1 MTDRVIVCYPTGSR
15 ASISPSVKIMDLA
28 SNRLLSI
35 LEPLNKSEPQLLQE
49 SVHNKQR
56 QPELVDPAE
65 TVILVRLP
73 SSIK

>member
-1 MTDRVIVCYPTGSR
+1 
-15 ASISPSVKIMDLA
+15 MDLA